1 LVFHEFNHLHIFSAS
16 ISCARPTLNGT
27 YIYFTDSTTNT
38 TAAQFDCG
46 YAPEVT
52 FTGYTIVII
61 FPVAPWIAG
70 HSYYVTFAYGIYKF
84 VSLRFRF

>member
-1 LVFHEFNHLHIFSAS
+1 MFSAS
-16 ISCARPTLNGT
+16 ISVARPTSNGT
-27 YIYFTDSTTNT
+27 YIYFTDSTINITVAT
-38 TAAQFDCG
+38 FDCG

-61 FPVAPWIAG
+61 FPVAPWIPG

-84 VSLRFRF
+84 VFD